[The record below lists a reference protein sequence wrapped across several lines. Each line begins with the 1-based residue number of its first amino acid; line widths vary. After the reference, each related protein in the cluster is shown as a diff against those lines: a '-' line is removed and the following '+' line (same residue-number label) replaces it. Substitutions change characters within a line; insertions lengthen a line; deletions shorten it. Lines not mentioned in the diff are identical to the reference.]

1 MSHPVRVRGLKLAGL
16 SFGFVA
22 VRVAPRA
29 GAWVETVLN
38 KVTKRDCHVAPRA
51 GAWVETL
58 NPTI

>member
-1 MSHPVRVRGLKLAGL
+1 MKLAGL

-58 NPTI
+58 NPTK